1 MRITAEGFLI
11 NWQSWDESTAQAL
24 AGQENIQL
32 TPQHWTVIFAVRE
45 FYGQYHTTP
54 PLRVLVKLLKTQY
67 GDTCGTSLYLQQLF
81 PPAAAKQI
89 AKIAG
94 LPKPKKC
101 I

>member
-1 MRITAEGFLI
+1 MSISNDGFLL
-11 NWQSWDESTAQAL
+11 NWRDWNQCIAQDL
-24 AGQENIQL
+24 AETENIQL
-32 TPQHWTVIFAVRE
+32 TSQHWTVIYAVRE
-45 FYGQYHTTP
+45 FYQRYQTAP
-54 PLRVLVKLLKTQY
+54 PLRVLVKLLKEHY
-67 GDTCGTSLYLQQLF
+67 GDDYGTSLYLQQLF

>member
-1 MRITAEGFLI
+1 MLFSNENFLLDWKDWSEKIARTIAQNESIT
-11 NWQSWDESTAQAL
+11 
-24 AGQENIQL
+24 L
-32 TPQHWTVIFAVRE
+32 TPQHWTVIYKVRD
-45 FYGQYHTTP
+45 FYAQYQTTP
-54 PLRVLVKLLKTQY
+54 PLRVLVKLLKEQH
-67 GDTCGTSLYLQQLF
+67 GGTCGTSLYLQQLF

>member
-1 MRITAEGFLI
+1 MQVTHEGFLI
-11 NWQSWDESTAQAL
+11 NWQDWDEDIAKAL
-24 AGQENIQL
+24 ARNSNIQL
-32 TPQHWTVIFAVRE
+32 TPQHWSIIHEVRA
-45 FYGQYHTTP
+45 FYSQYHTTP
-54 PLRVLVKLLKTQY
+54 PLRVLVKLLKEQY
-67 GDTCGTSLYLQQLF
+67 GQTCGSSLYLQQLF